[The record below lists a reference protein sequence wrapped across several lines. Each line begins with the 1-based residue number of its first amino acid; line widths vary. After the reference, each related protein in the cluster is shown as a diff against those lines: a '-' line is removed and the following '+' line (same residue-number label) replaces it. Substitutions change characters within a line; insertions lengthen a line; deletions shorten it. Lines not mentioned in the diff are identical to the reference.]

1 VQLDA
6 QASTASRAG
15 IARKALRPS
24 VCGLQVDRAMRLLIV
39 TSSAVVAAL
48 FACGGSS
55 SDSFVDPGTSP
66 DAAPSTPDGGP
77 ADDASTLDSGSTSDA
92 GSALVTAKDLK
103 IAGHS
108 QPFDV
113 YFPTNAKRVVVFLHG
128 GLGKKEISPNQIGV
142 TIDGA
147 PDAVWLASK
156 ETAFV
161 FPQGSAI
168 AAAPAATTWSNYVMT
183 SGEDDVAFLSAL
195 ADTVRAGT
203 IAPTIPAVARVY
215 VAGHSNGGMMANRLW
230 CEASTRFDGFAA
242 FAGPASESLRAGG
255 SAPCAPSA
263 PKPYLGVIG
272 SADDTIQTTG
282 NWANPIWT
290 VDPKLTSGPSFVDPD
305 VVNEETF
312 HREVRVPKVCAAAA
326 TAPVDAGTTTT
337 WSDCA
342 DKVRLVRVNG
352 ADHCLKST
360 AACASSLEGTLGQP
374 LRDLLVGFFVSNE

>member
-1 VQLDA
+1 
-6 QASTASRAG
+6 
-15 IARKALRPS
+15 
-24 VCGLQVDRAMRLLIV
+24 MRLSIV
-39 TSSAVVAAL
+39 VPAIVVAAL
-48 FACGGSS
+48 VACGGSS
-55 SDSFVDPGTSP
+55 NDPVVDPSTSP
-66 DAAPSTPDGGP
+66 DAASSTGEGGP
-77 ADDASTLDSGSTSDA
+77 TGDASTTDSSSSSDA
-92 GSALVTAKDLK
+92 GSSLVTAKDLK
-103 IAGHS
+103 VPGHS

-142 TIDGA
+142 TVDGT
-147 PDAVWLASK
+147 PDAAWLASK

-168 AAAPAATTWSNYVMT
+168 SSAPAATTWSNYVMT
-183 SGEDDVAFLSAL
+183 SGQDDVAFLSAL
-195 ADTVRAGT
+195 ADAVRAGT
-203 IAPTIPAVARVY
+203 LAPMIPAIARVY

-242 FAGPASESLRAGG
+242 FAGPASESLRAGA

-263 PKPYLGVIG
+263 AKPYLGVIG
-272 SADDTIQTTG
+272 SADETIQTTG

-360 AACASSLEGTLGQP
+360 AACASSLEGTLGKP
-374 LRDLLVGFFVSNE
+374 LRDLLVGFFVSKE